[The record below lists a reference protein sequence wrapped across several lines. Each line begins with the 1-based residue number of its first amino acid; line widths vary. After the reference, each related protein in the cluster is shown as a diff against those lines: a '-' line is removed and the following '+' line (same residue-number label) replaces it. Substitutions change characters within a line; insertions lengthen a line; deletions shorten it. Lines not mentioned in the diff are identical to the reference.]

1 MKFTKYINSQAF
13 PNYNQVE
20 EKDCGPTCLK
30 IIAKHYGK
38 LLNIQTLRNLSET
51 TREGSSL
58 LNLSDAAEK
67 IGFRSLGVKLDLG
80 QLQEAPLP
88 CVLHWNNDHY
98 VVLYKCPLTPKVGIL
113 RGLFK
118 QNTNYLISDP
128 AIGLIEYTQE
138 EFLKFWIGN
147 NATETT
153 EEGITLLLEPTPKF
167 YSPVAHKGGKVD
179 VEIDDEKSFFESPL
193 WGLGAYILPY
203 KSFIIQ
209 LSIGLLAGSLLQLV
223 FPFLTQSVVDVGIQN
238 QNISFVY
245 MVLMAQL
252 FLFFGRTALEL
263 IRSWILLHLSAR
275 INISLISDFFIKLMN
290 LPISFFDVRMTGD
303 IMQRIND
310 HHRIERILTTS
321 SLDVLFSLINMVIMG
336 GVLAYY
342 NLKIFA
348 VFFAGSLLYFVW
360 VTLFLKRRAK
370 LDYKRFAEVS
380 QEQSKVIE
388 LINGMQEIK
397 LHNAEKQ
404 KRWGWE
410 FIQARLFKVSIKG
423 MVLEQTQT
431 IGSNFI
437 NELKNIII
445 IFLSAKLVIDGQITL
460 GMMLAISSIVG
471 NLNGPIVQLI
481 NFIREAQDAKISLA
495 RLSEIHEK
503 EDEVQNDDE
512 KTNDIPENAD
522 LVLKD
527 VSFRYIGSDI
537 NVLDNLNLTIPS
549 NKITAIVGTSGSGK
563 TTLMK
568 LLLKFYEPNSGE
580 ISLSP
585 ALSKGEGVEPQSDAN
600 EFSDDTIQNNIHNNL
615 SSVTSPS
622 PLGKVGLGLISQKPW
637 RNHIGSVMQEGYIFS
652 DTIAN
657 NIAIGV
663 DIIDKKR
670 LLYAADVAN
679 IKDFIEDYPLGFNT
693 KIGMEGVGMSTGQK
707 QRLLIARAVYK
718 NPEMLFFDEATSA
731 LDANNEKEIMRKLD
745 IFFKNKT
752 VVVIAHR
759 LSTVMNADQIVV
771 LEKGKIIEIG
781 NHESLVAKKGSYFE
795 LVRNQ
800 LQLGS

>member
-1 MKFTKYINSQAF
+1 MFYFPHYKQKDSQ
-13 PNYNQVE
+13 
-20 EKDCGPTCLK
+20 DCGPTSLK
-30 IIAKHYGK
+30 IIARFYSKIVDIQK
-38 LLNIQTLRNLSET
+38 LRLYAENTRQGT
-51 TREGSSL
+51 TL

-67 IGFRSLGVKLDLG
+67 IGFRTLGVKIDLPT
-80 QLQEAPLP
+80 LAEVPLP
-88 CVLHWNNDHY
+88 CILHWNNNHY
-98 VVLYKCPLTPKVGIL
+98 TVLYKIKKHKYLT
-113 RGLFK
+113 
-118 QNTNYLISDP
+118 SDP
-128 AIGLIEYTQE
+128 AIGLIEYNQE

-153 EEGITLLLEPTPKF
+153 EEGIALLLEPTPKF
-167 YSPVAHKGGKVD
+167 YQS
-179 VEIDDEKSFFESPL
+179 EFEEESKNVFGF
-193 WGLGAYILPY
+193 GLLFKYIFPY

-245 MVLMAQL
+245 MVLIAQL

-321 SLDVLFSLINMVIMG
+321 SLDVLFSLMNMVIMG

-348 VFFAGSLLYFVW
+348 VFFVGSLLYFVW

-460 GMMLAISSIVG
+460 GMMMAISSIVG

-512 KTNDIPENAD
+512 KTNDIPKNAD
-522 LVLKD
+522 LILKD
-527 VSFRYIGSDI
+527 VSFRYIGSDV

-568 LLLKFYEPNSGE
+568 LLLKFYEPNSGI
-580 ISLSP
+580 ISINKTE
-585 ALSKGEGVEPQSDAN
+585 LSK
-600 EFSDDTIQNNIHNNL
+600 
-615 SSVTSPS
+615 
-622 PLGKVGLGLISQKPW
+622 ISQKPW
-637 RNHIGSVMQEGYIFS
+637 RNHIGSVMQEGYIFN

-679 IKDFIEDYPLGFNT
+679 IKDFIEEYPLGFNT